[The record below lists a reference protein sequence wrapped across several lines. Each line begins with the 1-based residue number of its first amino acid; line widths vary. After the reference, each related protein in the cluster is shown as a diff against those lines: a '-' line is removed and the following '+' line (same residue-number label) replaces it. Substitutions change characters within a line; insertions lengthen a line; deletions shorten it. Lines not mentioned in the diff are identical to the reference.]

1 VAGPPFTIETDGDE
15 PEKAWWAQWTHDY
28 FPSYERFW
36 VSRIVPLT
44 YRVKDRQ
51 NIRFQTSEELAEAG
65 YTDEDV
71 TVAQLHWSLL
81 AHLGRV
87 FELLDDARAFE
98 TRTYMANRPFDRDQF
113 FESFARLSGASDVS
127 DELLARRATPGKYGA
142 WDERQG
148 ADARR
153 EWRKGNPDPLLP
165 VRSYRNRL
173 VHGRVVPVIEVK
185 AKDAHDRH
193 IGDMLFYP
201 RLEKDE
207 AYLDWRVAFD
217 VAANDQTTLF
227 ADFDEAALIVL
238 DGWERV
244 VKHVEE
250 AWQEHLLA

>member
-153 EWRKGNPDPLLP
+153 EWRKGNPDPLLS